1 MIIKHIFYLKLENIL
16 FGLVWFCFNRKIHYL
31 MLKKTWTEKKLLKP
45 NNSSVLQ
52 GYLVLH

>member
-31 MLKKTWTEKKLLKP
+31 MLKKTGTEKKLLKP